1 MKTVKRLLLVDD
13 DRDDLELFAT
23 TLKEISISVKLKAVQ
38 SWNEL
43 KAFLDRCPKSE
54 LPNLAVLDLNMP
66 YKDGIECLSM
76 LKESPEYKH
85 IPVVIF
91 STSVQP
97 DVKQK
102 CFQLGAMSCIE
113 KPESY
118 ETYKDVV
125 HYMVNLV

>member
-1 MKTVKRLLLVDD
+1 MKTTKRLLLVDD
-13 DRDDLELFAT
+13 DRDDLDLFSST
-23 TLKEISISVKLKAVQ
+23 IKDLRQPVKLKMVQ
-38 SWNEL
+38 NGNEL
-43 KAFLDRCPKSE
+43 QNFLKECPKNE
-54 LPNLAVLDLNMP
+54 LPNLAILDLNMP

-76 LKESPEYKH
+76 MKQSTEYKH

-91 STSVQP
+91 STSVKH

-113 KPESY
+113 KPENY
-118 ETYKDVV
+118 QTYKEVV